1 MPITK
6 NTKIKAKPPQTKGLQ
21 SKRKINKKIVALVTV
36 VIAAIGALL
45 LIFSHADVNGCT
57 QLTDADK
64 KVYSVCSVRF
74 LRGRDDSILLK
85 SGSSEITSL
94 KAAGF
99 DQLGGWDYGNIFR
112 APDGPYKGAVPIYRV
127 FNAGASLHDF
137 VTASQR
143 DQKSAVW
150 KASSY
155 VNEGIAFYAYET
167 QVPGTVPVYRSYHK
181 GSTFT
186 LYTTDLA
193 QRNAQVAQDSN
204 IVPGASDGLKY
215 TGDIAFY
222 AYPNLDCS
230 KAENFYTAGCNDERT
245 NLFTPPEAKK
255 AAEDAAKAAAQ
266 AQIAATTT
274 KTPEAKKAATVATTT
289 AKKTQQTA
297 AKSGQAGA
305 RQRAVVSSEPALPQ
319 CNTPVQKN
327 PQKCKDLAKF
337 YAIIAEQKAN
347 PERDKPTNAN
357 KKKIIDLNNQNKVSA
372 KSCNVDKVL
381 NNLSRARNQYAAL
394 ATAIGASV
402 TSKTDLNYIDKSIN
416 QINAS
421 LSNNDCVNAR
431 LVANSA
437 SGIIGSILNRLANL
451 TNESTRVVHAG
462 IIPIIVP
469 SNKAVN
475 KVISVEKKVLCYVS
489 GSFFCR

>member
-1 MPITK
+1 MPVTK

-21 SKRKINKKIVALVTV
+21 TKRKINKKIVALVTV

-57 QLTDADK
+57 QLTDTDK

-99 DQLGGWDYGNIFR
+99 DQLGGFDYGNVFR

-193 QRNAQVAQDSN
+193 QRNAQVAQDGN
-204 IVPGASDGLKY
+204 ILPGASDGLKY

-222 AYPNLDCS
+222 VYPNIDCS
-230 KAENFYTAGCNDERT
+230 KAENFYTPGCNDERT
-245 NLFTPPEAKK
+245 DLFTPPDVKK

-266 AQIAATTT
+266 AQIAATTA

-289 AKKTQQTA
+289 AKKAQQTA
-297 AKSGQAGA
+297 KKSGQKAA
-305 RQRAVVSSEPALPQ
+305 SKNKKSK
-319 CNTPVQKN
+319 TPVDTATLKPAPAPVVQCSTGFERGGDFGKCVKIQTGTNPGQCRADQSKNAQGECIATVPLKDCKISYIQDGYTFLNLAAGTFSDRWTGATQKE
-327 PQKCKDLAKF
+327 CDGILIYRAKNRKNNGF
-337 YAIIAEQKAN
+337 N
-347 PERDKPTNAN
+347 RERHDFKEYWGG
-357 KKKIIDLNNQNKVSA
+357 K
-372 KSCNVDKVL
+372 
-381 NNLSRARNQYAAL
+381 
-394 ATAIGASV
+394 
-402 TSKTDLNYIDKSIN
+402 YIRSI
-416 QINAS
+416 
-421 LSNNDCVNAR
+421 
-431 LVANSA
+431 
-437 SGIIGSILNRLANL
+437 
-451 TNESTRVVHAG
+451 
-462 IIPIIVP
+462 
-469 SNKAVN
+469 K
-475 KVISVEKKVLCYVS
+475 
-489 GSFFCR
+489 